1 MLKLVNLPYKSS
13 STSVNRSR
21 LAQNLNALL
30 SRQDLGYLDLVK
42 RKNLWD
48 SSDELGQK
56 IRSEFENIVI
66 IGFGGS
72 SMSARALV
80 EITHTQNIS
89 FLDNVDIDENIRTL
103 SDIKLTLDK
112 TAWIFISK
120 SGNTIEVLALI
131 NFLSQY
137 LEEKNICLWKNSFYI
152 TEQKSNPLFNL
163 AQKHERPC
171 LELPVDVGGRFSFLS
186 PCGMLIASLCGLNI
200 ELIKQGATLALQD
213 KEAILKISEQY
224 LSSFEDRKSISL
236 FWFYNSSMRW
246 FGGWLQQLWAESLG
260 KKMNR
265 QNTEAYPF
273 STPMIAIGSSDQ
285 HSILQQVMDG
295 EKNKFITFFRF
306 NHIEKY
312 NYIIKK
318 SYFDETTSLLNKNFG
333 TLIEAQAQGTA
344 EALQENGIPQITI
357 EIEKLD
363 EKNLGYLFMYF
374 QLVVSLLGEYHDI
387 NAFDQP
393 GVQAGK
399 IKTLDK
405 LNN

>member
-1 MLKLVNLPYKSS
+1 
-13 STSVNRSR
+13 
-21 LAQNLNALL
+21 
-30 SRQDLGYLDLVK
+30 
-42 RKNLWD
+42 
-48 SSDELGQK
+48 
-56 IRSEFENIVI
+56 
-66 IGFGGS
+66 
-72 SMSARALV
+72 MSHINSL
-80 EITHTQNIS
+80 E
-89 FLDNVDIDENIRTL
+89 
-103 SDIKLTLDK
+103 K

-131 NFLSQY
+131 NFLNQF
-137 LEEKNICLWKNSFYI
+137 LEEKNINLWKSSFYI
-152 TEQKSNPLFNL
+152 TEQKNNPLYNL

-171 LELPVDVGGRFSFLS
+171 LEIPVDVGGRFSFLS
-186 PCGMLIASLCGLNI
+186 PAGMLIARLCGLNI
-200 ELIKQGATLALQD
+200 ESIKQGAILALKD
-213 KEAILKISEQY
+213 EEAVLKITEQY
-224 LSSFEDRKSISL
+224 LSSFEDHKNISL

-260 KKMNR
+260 KKMTR
-265 QNTEAYPF
+265 QNAVANPF

-312 NYIIKK
+312 NYTLNR
-318 SYFDETTSLLNKNFG
+318 SYFDETTPLLNKKFG

-344 EALQENGIPQITI
+344 EALLDNGIPQLTL

-374 QLVVSLLGEYHDI
+374 QIIVSLIGEYHDI

-399 IKTLDK
+399 NKTLEK
-405 LNN
+405 LQSQRF